1 MSTPLCP
8 KQLAARNGYTDENYF
23 VWLKAWL
30 TEPRQ
35 VQAWADYLEG
45 RNTPRISPINKAAL
59 INSTLEA
66 LKSEAGK
73 EHRELASH
81 SKLMQKGV
89 EARFAVQ
96 FIWGCQTKSWLWKGW
111 TDYEKMAS
119 IAVDVLECLEHAFSD
134 GEIMTSVLARVML
147 RAAFVQNVNLA
158 GFPGRWD
165 VVDYS
170 LQSSTSP
177 PETSYFKLGPR

>member
-96 FIWGCQTKSWLWKGW
+96 FIWGC
-111 TDYEKMAS
+111 
-119 IAVDVLECLEHAFSD
+119 
-134 GEIMTSVLARVML
+134 
-147 RAAFVQNVNLA
+147 
-158 GFPGRWD
+158 
-165 VVDYS
+165 
-170 LQSSTSP
+170 
-177 PETSYFKLGPR
+177 